1 METINTAGIVLLAL
15 LAIYKLDEKASVIDW
30 VGIGSIVL
38 GLIFMAMTMTA
49 KTQEFYYNAVILWFL
64 VVFLLAASLMAFIN
78 GLKKK
83 DDRSPIFIAIGTGIL
98 VGTNAIWIKLGM
110 HDIWTRFWDQS
121 LGAALST
128 PYLWIIIIFAVGTL
142 FLQQIALQRGKAII
156 VIPVITGISNLIPIL
171 VGILAFREPFPT
183 NGYMILLRLIS
194 IVMVIGGA
202 ILLSLGKTESG
213 LSLRLAKRSNQLV
226 SALFVVDV
234 GADALV
240 GFLQEVGVV
249 DADLDGTARAGD
261 GATPAGAAVLAD
273 DRALART
280 SMALMKQWST
290 HLPQPLHSSV
300 TLTVMPSRRG
310 KMRLQMFQRGPRR

>member
-1 METINTAGIVLLAL
+1 MIYVAVVLATIATCMTNYSMYIQKRELNNLPRLEGKNFFRTLKSFFTCEPWVAAQLLAMVGTWIHAIALGMAPLSIMETINTAGIVLLAL
-15 LAIYKLDEKASVIDW
+15 LAIYKLDEKASIIDW
-30 VGIGSIVL
+30 VGIGSICL
-38 GLIFMAMTMTA
+38 GLIFMAVTMTA

-64 VVFLLAASLMAFIN
+64 VVFLLAASLIAFIN

-110 HDIWTRFWDQS
+110 HDIWTRFWDHS
-121 LGAALST
+121 LGVALST

-142 FLQQIALQRGKAII
+142 LLQQMALQRGKAII

-202 ILLSLGKTESG
+202 ILLSLGK
-213 LSLRLAKRSNQLV
+213 V
-226 SALFVVDV
+226 
-234 GADALV
+234 
-240 GFLQEVGVV
+240 
-249 DADLDGTARAGD
+249 
-261 GATPAGAAVLAD
+261 
-273 DRALART
+273 
-280 SMALMKQWST
+280 
-290 HLPQPLHSSV
+290 
-300 TLTVMPSRRG
+300 
-310 KMRLQMFQRGPRR
+310 